1 MTVNDMTTLFS
12 LLSLAAG
19 AAVVVLVVGWLSRSA
34 VPVLGELVEWAAD
47 RALLLGAVIAAVSMG
62 GSLYYSE
69 IAEFIPCTYCWY
81 QRIAMY
87 PLVLIL
93 GIAAARRDWFSRLPA
108 LVLAVIGLGWSV
120 RHWTVQKWPG
130 SGGSCSVTVPCSTPY
145 VDWKFGFITIPW
157 MAGSGFALIIA
168 LLAISALIDRESD
181 SAPLEE
187 SDSEIVEAN
196 S

>member
-12 LLSLAAG
+12 LLAFAAD
-19 AAVVVLVVGWLSRSA
+19 AAVAILVAGWLLRSQA
-34 VPVLGELVEWAAD
+34 PLLGELVEWAAD
-47 RALLLGAVIAAVSMG
+47 RALLLGAIIAGVSMA

-69 IAEFIPCTYCWY
+69 IAEFIPCKYCWY

-93 GIAAARRDWFSRLPA
+93 GMAAARRDYFSRLPA
-108 LVLAVIGLGWSV
+108 LTLAVIGLGWST

-145 VDWKFGFITIPW
+145 VDWKYGFITIPW
-157 MAGSGFALIIA
+157 MAGSAFALIIT
-168 LLAISALIDRESD
+168 LLAINSRMERQTSD
-181 SAPLEE
+181 AS
-187 SDSEIVEAN
+187 
-196 S
+196 

>member
-1 MTVNDMTTLFS
+1 MTVNDMNTLFS
-12 LLSLAAG
+12 LLALAAD
-19 AAVVVLVVGWLSRSA
+19 AAVVIMVIGWLTRSQL
-34 VPVLGELVEWAAD
+34 PVLGELVEWAAD
-47 RALLLGAVIAAVSMG
+47 RALLFGAIIAGVSMA

-93 GIAAARRDWFSRLPA
+93 GMAAVRRDWFARLPA
-108 LVLAVIGLGWSV
+108 LTLAVIGLGWSI

-145 VDWKFGFITIPW
+145 VDWKYGFITIPW
-157 MAGSGFALIIA
+157 MAGSTFALIITV
-168 LLAISALIDRESD
+168 LAISTLLDRETDQADSD
-181 SAPLEE
+181 Q
-187 SDSEIVEAN
+187 
-196 S
+196 